1 MLIHLRNLFLYRVSR
16 AIGFIFFICGF
27 VFGSWTSCIPYIKD
41 KFSLDEAQLGLLLL
55 SMPAGVLV
63 MNPISVFILKKMG
76 INRSTI
82 LFGILMGV
90 TFALPVSFSLLA
102 LVAFGLFL
110 SGAAFAGLNVA
121 MNTYASNLEANHNM
135 RLMSACHGMWSFGAM
150 SGALVSSLSFGWLSL
165 LTIKIPPQ
173 MIYVWLD
180 ALLMLVFVVVLNKN
194 IHLIR
199 EPIADE
205 SHEKTS
211 ALSIFKP
218 NAALLLLASILICTY
233 FTEGT
238 MADWSAVYMKDVLK
252 SPESMVGW
260 GYAMYAGFM
269 AGGRFIGDELIHRYT
284 NKVVLR
290 WGGVLV
296 IVGML
301 WIILSQN
308 PWIVLPGFMMVGLG
322 ISLASPILYAASA
335 RVKGLAPGVGL
346 ATMNSFG
353 MAAFLTGPVIV
364 GFIAQLV
371 DLRFA
376 FLWVVFASV
385 LWIIQTTRWI
395 RKESITE

>member
-1 MLIHLRNLFLYRVSR
+1 MLTHLRNLFQHPAGR
-16 AIGFIFFICGF
+16 AIGFIFFVCGF

-63 MNPISVFILKKMG
+63 MNPISVFILKKIG
-76 INRSTI
+76 INRSNI

-90 TFALPVSFSLLA
+90 AFALPVSFSWLA

-110 SGAAFAGLNVA
+110 AGAAFAGLNIA
-121 MNTYASNLEANHNM
+121 MNTYASNLEANQNM
-135 RLMSACHGMWSFGAM
+135 RLMSACHVMWSFGAM
-150 SGALVSSLSFGWLSL
+150 SGALVSSLSFGWLS
-165 LTIKIPPQ
+165 IIAGSIPSQ
-173 MIYVWLD
+173 IIYVWLD
-180 ALLMLVFVVVLNKN
+180 ATVMLVFVMLLKKN
-194 IHLIR
+194 IHLIH
-199 EPIADE
+199 EPIADD

-211 ALSIFKP
+211 AMFIFKP

-238 MADWSAVYMKDVLK
+238 MADWAAVYMKDILR

-260 GYAMYAGFM
+260 GYSMYAAFM

-290 WGGVLV
+290 WGGFLV
-296 IVGML
+296 IAGML
-301 WIILSQN
+301 WIIISQSA
-308 PWIVLPGFMMVGLG
+308 WIALPGFMLVGLG

-335 RVKGLAPGVGL
+335 KVKGLAPGVGL

-364 GFIAQLV
+364 GFIAKLV

-395 RKESITE
+395 KKE

>member
-1 MLIHLRNLFLYRVSR
+1 MLTHLRNLFQHHAGR
-16 AIGFIFFICGF
+16 AIGFIFFVCGF

-55 SMPAGVLV
+55 SMPAGVLI
-63 MNPISVFILKKMG
+63 MNPISVFILKKIG

-90 TFALPVSFSLLA
+90 TFALPVSFSVLA
-102 LVAFGLFL
+102 LVALGLVL
-110 SGAAFAGLNVA
+110 AGAAFAGLNVA
-121 MNTYASNLEANHNM
+121 MNTYASNLEANHHM

-165 LTIKIPPQ
+165 MMSSIPSQ
-173 MIYVWLD
+173 IVYVWLD
-180 ALLMLVFVVVLNKN
+180 AVVMFVLVMLLNKN

-199 EPIADE
+199 EPVEDE

-238 MADWSAVYMKDVLK
+238 MADWAAVYMKDLLH
-252 SPESMVGW
+252 SPVSMVGW
-260 GYAMYAGFM
+260 GYSMYAGFM

-290 WGGVLV
+290 WGGFLV
-296 IVGML
+296 ITGML
-301 WIILSQN
+301 WIILSKSA
-308 PWIVLPGFMMVGLG
+308 WIVLPGFMMVGLG

-353 MAAFLTGPVIV
+353 MAAFLTGPVVV
-364 GFIAQLV
+364 GFIAKLV

-376 FLWVVFASV
+376 FLWVVFASI

-395 RKESITE
+395 KKE